1 MREPGK
7 TPANSRSG
15 AFYLWVG
22 MLIPTLLVFLGFVV
36 IKVWPFGNGTV
47 LIIDSLHQYLPFYT
61 DFHDKLV
68 HHSSLFYSF
77 SGGLGYDFWATYAYY
92 LASPF
97 NLLIA
102 LVPTANVGDFMDLMI
117 LLKIG
122 ACGGIFSWYLHK
134 RNGSLP
140 FMPLVCG
147 TMYALGNFLI
157 GYYFNLMWLDSIAVV
172 PLIMYGIER
181 ISRGRGGSVYGLALL
196 YGLWCNYYIGFMLCI
211 FSCLYLVVCLVQR
224 SGMSA
229 RQLVRRGL
237 LFGWYSLLAG
247 GASAVVLL
255 PAYRA
260 LTASESMMSNTF
272 PKHLKFYTDFLSMFI
287 SHFAAE
293 HPINI
298 SDSQVGLNA
307 YCGVSVLI
315 LVICWVLDSQ
325 IGLRKKI
332 SHLLLTLFLF
342 MSVTVNYFNYMW
354 HGFHTQNGLPN
365 RFAFLYVLMLLIL
378 CYDVFPH
385 LWQMPLWE
393 LLSAGLIP
401 LALSLYAVMSRKTD
415 WDTYG
420 AWNYLTPA
428 LLCLYL
434 LLLTALRLRRAPT
447 RIFCILLGTLM
458 IGEAACHGIYG
469 ICYNE
474 NVTRDIYLKDQAS
487 FKAMTKKAEG
497 DSGEF
502 YRAEIDSQRMRNV
515 TIFAGGHSMV
525 LFNSTMQESY
535 TQLCDRIGI
544 EARTNKNGYNGVTR
558 LFNDL
563 FGIRY
568 VFSSIAKGDTLYG
581 FEKIDGDGNLNMFY
595 NPGALSAGVL
605 VNPEIRYWDIEE
617 GNPIDVQNS
626 FVNLAAG
633 MEDLYILDRIVEAKD
648 TEENKVVLPEDK
660 QVYIYLPD
668 RISELKLKTPEYD
681 RNFTTYTDHLY
692 SMYAVPGNDSG
703 AFTCN
708 LKPSQTGET
717 VSIYTCSNEQYEQV
731 HDYLARSQLTDV
743 KAEGAVFSG
752 SIEADR
758 DGILLL
764 SLPYNRGWKVKMDAQ
779 GVEPLVIG
787 DCLMGIEMPAGHHD
801 IYMRFV
807 PNGFRTGLLLTIICA
822 ALLALSILLQRRGG
836 AGNVTAAG
844 TGEGSPA
851 GDGGAHAVWS
861 GLLQFF
867 GGECMEEKRDMQIR
881 FAKRTDALGAGI
893 FAQLNDRKEE
903 LLAQGRTIY
912 NLSVGTPDF
921 ETGEDIRTAVSEA
934 AKDPANYKYALRD
947 LPQLKQAFIDF
958 YDRRFGVT
966 LEPDEVM
973 SVYGSQEGMAHL
985 AWALCDPGDVVLVPN
1000 PAYPIFKTGP
1010 LLCGAQVYEYAL
1022 LAENNYLPDLTSIPE
1037 DILERARYMVVSYPG
1052 NPLGKTAPDSFY
1064 EELIAFA
1071 ARYNIVIVHDNA
1083 YADIIFD
1090 GREGGSFLAFDGA
1103 KEVGV
1108 EFYSL
1113 SKTFDY
1119 TGARL
1124 SFVAG
1129 NRDIVQKFDALRSQF
1144 DYGIFL
1150 PVQYGGIAALNQP
1163 REAAIKQCEEYERRN
1178 HTLCEGL
1185 RSIGWDVPDS
1195 EGSMFVWAPLPKGYT
1210 HSEAFTM
1217 KLMLESGVIVTPG
1230 SSFGSLGEG
1239 YVRFALVLPCE
1250 ELEKAVKAIADCG
1263 ILNDGGTR

>member
-1 MREPGK
+1 MQETVNSPGLK
-7 TPANSRSG
+7 NRLRNIKRGG

-22 MLIPTLLVFLGFVV
+22 MLIPTLLVLIGFIV

-61 DFHDKLV
+61 DFHEKLRA
-68 HHSSLFYSF
+68 HDSLFFSF
-77 SGGLGYDFWATYAYY
+77 SGGLGYDFWGTYAYY

-97 NLLIA
+97 NFLIA

-122 ACGGIFSWYLHK
+122 ACGGIFSWYLYK
-134 RNGSLP
+134 RNPKLP
-140 FMPLVCG
+140 YMPLVFG

-172 PLIMYGIER
+172 PLIMYGIEHLTA
-181 ISRGRGGSVYGLALL
+181 GKGGKIYGLALF

-211 FSCLYLVVCLVQR
+211 FSCLYLVVCLAAR
-224 SGMSA
+224 KGLSW
-229 RQLVRRGL
+229 RQLLKRSA

-247 GASAVVLL
+247 GAASVVLL

-260 LTASESMMSNTF
+260 LTASESMLSNTF
-272 PKHLKFYTDFLSMFI
+272 PKKLKFYTDFISMFI

-307 YCGVSVLI
+307 YCGVAVLM
-315 LVICWVLDSQ
+315 LVICWILDDK

-332 SHLLLTLFLF
+332 THLLLTLFLF
-342 MSVTVNYFNYMW
+342 ASVTVNYFNYMW

-365 RFAFLYVLMLLIL
+365 RFAFLYVLMLLLL

-385 LWQMPLWE
+385 LGRMELWKLVTAGALPL
-393 LLSAGLIP
+393 L
-401 LALSLYAVMSRKTD
+401 LSLYAVMARRTD

-428 LLCLYL
+428 LLAVYL
-434 LLLTALRLRRAPT
+434 LLVVILRVRGAGRTA
-447 RIFCILLGTLM
+447 FCALMGTLM
-458 IGEAACHGIYG
+458 LGEAACHGIYG
-469 ICYNE
+469 IMYNE
-474 NVTRDIYLKDQAS
+474 NVTRGIYLDDQAS
-487 FKAMTKKAEG
+487 FKDLIRREEG
-497 DSGEF
+497 ESDAF

-535 TQLCDRIGI
+535 TNFCDRLGI

-558 LFNDL
+558 LFNDI

-568 VFSSIAKGDTLYG
+568 VFSSIAKADTLYG
-581 FEKIDGDGNLNMFY
+581 FGLVNEDDNLQMFR
-595 NPGALSAGVL
+595 NDHALSIGFL

-626 FVNLAAG
+626 FVNLATG
-633 MEDLYILDRIVEAKD
+633 MDNLYVLDRIVEAEDGK
-648 TEENKVVLPEDK
+648 ENEVLIPENK
-660 QVYIYLPD
+660 QVYLYLPD

-692 SMYAVPGNDSG
+692 SMNSADQNRSG
-703 AFTCN
+703 FFTCE
-708 LKPSQTGET
+708 LKESQTGES
-717 VSIYTCSNEQYEQV
+717 VSIYTCPNEKYLAV
-731 HDYLARSQLTDV
+731 TNYLARNQLTDV
-743 KAEGAVFSG
+743 RAKGATLTGTIDAER
-752 SIEADR
+752 E
-758 DGILLL
+758 GIMLLT
-764 SLPYNRGWKVKMDAQ
+764 LPYNEAWKVRLD
-779 GVEPLVIG
+779 GEEITPLMIG
-787 DCLMGIEMPAGHHD
+787 SCLFGIEMGAGHHELS
-801 IYMRFV
+801 MRFV
-807 PNGFRTGLLLTIICA
+807 PNGFKTGLILTLVCA
-822 ALLALSILLQRRGG
+822 LLLALSIVAEAKGYLVE
-836 AGNVTAAG
+836 NTADDD
-844 TGEGSPA
+844 E
-851 GDGGAHAVWS
+851 
-861 GLLQFF
+861 FK
-867 GGECMEEKRDMQIR
+867 EMRIR

-893 FAQLNDRKEE
+893 FAQLNECRNRMEK
-903 LLAQGRTIY
+903 QGRTIF

-921 ETGEDIRTAVSEA
+921 KTGEEIRRAVSRA
-934 AKDPANYKYALRD
+934 AMDPENYKYSLQD
-947 LPQLKQAFIDF
+947 LPELKKAVSVF
-958 YDRRFGVT
+958 YQKRFGVV
-966 LEPDEVM
+966 LAYDEIM

-985 AWALCDPGDVVLVPN
+985 AWALCDPGDVVLAPN
-1000 PAYPIFKTGP
+1000 PGYPIFKIGP
-1010 LLCGAQVYEYAL
+1010 QLCGAQVYEYEL
-1022 LAENNYLPDLTSIPE
+1022 TKENDYLPDLTSIPD
-1037 DILERARYMVVSYPG
+1037 DILERARYMIVCYPG

-1064 EELIAFA
+1064 RDLIAFA
-1071 ARYNIVIVHDNA
+1071 KKHDIVIVHDNA
-1083 YADIIFD
+1083 YADIVFG
-1090 GREGGSFLAFDGA
+1090 GRKGGSFLAFPEA
-1103 KEVGV
+1103 REVGV

-1124 SFVAG
+1124 SFVVG
-1129 NRDIVQKFDALRSQF
+1129 NREIVQKFNMLRSQF

-1150 PVQYGGIAALNQP
+1150 PVQYGGIAALMQP
-1163 REAAIKQCEEYERRN
+1163 QDAAVAQCEEYERRN
-1178 HTLCEGL
+1178 LTLCKGL

-1195 EGSMFVWAPLPKGYT
+1195 EGSMFVWAPLPEGYT
-1210 HSEAFTM
+1210 NSEDFTV
-1217 KLMLESGVIVTPG
+1217 KLMEKSGVIVTPG

-1250 ELEKAVKAIADCG
+1250 ELEKAVAAIAASGLIGNASSGSKEEEQDPQT
-1263 ILNDGGTR
+1263 DKEDRE